1 MSRHSGTREASRLG
15 ARLEALNEAREL
27 AGGVLPD
34 DVLDRVL
41 SVLERASSRRSLSS
55 DHTVVGFFGA
65 TGSGKSSLFNA
76 VSGAEIAT
84 AAVRRP
90 TTSEPLAGVW
100 GADGSEP
107 LLDWLG
113 VSRRHHSAAVP
124 GFADDSTGLILL
136 DLPDF
141 DSTKAANREIV
152 QRMVGLVDVL
162 VWVLDPQKYADAAV
176 HNDFLTPLAS
186 HGAVTLVVLN
196 QIDRLPEPDVAPVLE
211 SLKAI
216 LARDGLGKVQVLGA
230 SALTGAGVEGV
241 RAAIRHVVV
250 QRQALSQRL
259 AADVSKA
266 SAELAE
272 ASGTGE
278 ADGVKAGTRS
288 VLADE
293 LAVAANVPVVVD
305 AVSRSYRHEA
315 TRRTGWPLTRWLVRF
330 RPDPLRRLN
339 LRREGAK
346 SEVNRTSLPPA
357 GAPERARTDAAVR
370 EFADAASGGAPGPW
384 RAAIRSAA
392 REGRDQL
399 PDALDQAI
407 AGTELLAGRKAWWWG
422 MFNVIQWLALVT
434 ALGGLGWLGA
444 LAGLGYLQLPVPD
457 VPRVEGWPVPTLMIA
472 GGVLLGIVLALAGK
486 FLAAAAAGLRG
497 AAAAKKLRSAVAAVA
512 DRLVVEPVEVEV
524 SRLKSFNAAL
534 KTARRD

>member
-1 MSRHSGTREASRLG
+1 
-15 ARLEALNEAREL
+15 
-27 AGGVLPD
+27 
-34 DVLDRVL
+34 
-41 SVLERASSRRSLSS
+41 
-55 DHTVVGFFGA
+55 
-65 TGSGKSSLFNA
+65 
-76 VSGAEIAT
+76 
-84 AAVRRP
+84 
-90 TTSEPLAGVW
+90 
-100 GADGSEP
+100 
-107 LLDWLG
+107 
-113 VSRRHHSAAVP
+113 
-124 GFADDSTGLILL
+124 
-136 DLPDF
+136 
-141 DSTKAANREIV
+141 
-152 QRMVGLVDVL
+152 
-162 VWVLDPQKYADAAV
+162 
-176 HNDFLTPLAS
+176 
-186 HGAVTLVVLN
+186 
-196 QIDRLPEPDVAPVLE
+196 
-211 SLKAI
+211 
-216 LARDGLGKVQVLGA
+216 
-230 SALTGAGVEGV
+230 
-241 RAAIRHVVV
+241 VVV

-278 ADGVKAGTRS
+278 AAGVRAGTRS
-288 VLADE
+288 QLADE

-370 EFADAASGGAPGPW
+370 EFADAASAGAPGPW

-407 AGTELLAGRKAWWWG
+407 AGTELLAGRRSWWWG
-422 MFNVIQWLALVT
+422 VFNVIQWLALVT
-434 ALGGLGWLGA
+434 ALGGLGWLGV
-444 LAGLGYLQLPVPD
+444 LAGLGYLQLPVPE

-472 GGVLLGIVLALAGK
+472 GGVLLGMVLAVAGK
-486 FLAAAAAGLRG
+486 FLAAAAARLR
-497 AAAAKKLRSAVAAVA
+497 AAAAGKKLRAAVAAVA

-534 KTARRD
+534 KSARRD